1 MCGFTVGDWGWFMC
15 SEVVSPN
22 EFLLEQVVVY
32 IHVASFIEIC
42 TQNTD
47 FYYIWLFRRQIS
59 GISLTKMPVVIWVA
73 GVAVSYL

>member
-1 MCGFTVGDWGWFMC
+1 MC
-15 SEVVSPN
+15 SEVVAPN
-22 EFLLEQVVVY
+22 EFLLKQVVVY
-32 IHVASFIEIC
+32 IHMANFIVIC
-42 TQNTD
+42 TQDTD